1 MASMPMLAAVA
12 VLLDAGWRGVSARLC
27 PHYLLLC
34 AHASDPPAAKP
45 PAPDIMQPV
54 PHVAGPAVQQLSVV
68 YGTICDTSGHS
79 VYRVREVDAL
89 AFWQELPDFIRVPWK
104 RRTALVDDG
113 LHGALTVQ
121 PPLCLVVDRSR
132 GGGHKK
138 ERRLNDR
145 KTLNAAGLLALQ
157 RHGSRRKEGT
167 AARDTV
173 VWRLEFRCC
182 GTPMCQAA
190 NGRPCPVTA
199 VFEATVADIEA
210 KFVTVTVT
218 GVHHPEKTW
227 VPPAPADC
235 RMTREERDSIRDL
248 AAAGTKPERAR
259 SMLKW
264 TAERQQGAIREAAG
278 LPKVP
283 LPKGSVPSKRHIGE
297 VSPLACIS
305 IACSESFA
313 VVPMNIC

>member
-1 MASMPMLAAVA
+1 
-12 VLLDAGWRGVSARLC
+12 
-27 PHYLLLC
+27 
-34 AHASDPPAAKP
+34 
-45 PAPDIMQPV
+45 MQPV

-264 TAERQQGAIREAAG
+264 TAERQQGAVREAAD

-305 IACSESFA
+305 IACSGSFA

>member
-1 MASMPMLAAVA
+1 METEDSTGRLLA
-12 VLLDAGWRGVSARLC
+12 
-27 PHYLLLC
+27 
-34 AHASDPPAAKP
+34 
-45 PAPDIMQPV
+45 
-54 PHVAGPAVQQLSVV
+54 
-68 YGTICDTSGHS
+68 
-79 VYRVREVDAL
+79 
-89 AFWQELPDFIRVPWK
+89 
-104 RRTALVDDG
+104 
-113 LHGALTVQ
+113 
-121 PPLCLVVDRSR
+121 CLVVDRSR

-264 TAERQQGAIREAAG
+264 TAERQQGAVREAAG

-305 IACSESFA
+305 IACSGSFA